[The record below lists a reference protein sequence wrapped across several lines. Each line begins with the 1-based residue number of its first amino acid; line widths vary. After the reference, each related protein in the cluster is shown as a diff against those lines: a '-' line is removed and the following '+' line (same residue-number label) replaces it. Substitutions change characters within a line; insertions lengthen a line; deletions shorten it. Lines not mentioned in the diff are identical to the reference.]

1 MVMDLPGVAPA
12 EAGFTPGFNSAA
24 PPALLGWED
33 EERPEEVMPPT
44 SFSPAHQPPLF
55 PFLLLGPRIHLPPC
69 FRLGLSRVAALG
81 FVLPG
86 GHDPPEL
93 GACPKAHDTVR
104 RIFARQETPAA
115 CLSHIGR
122 GLLILVWC
130 SFAGRFKS

>member
-55 PFLLLGPRIHLPPC
+55 PFLLLGPRI
-69 FRLGLSRVAALG
+69 AAL
-81 FVLPG
+81 
-86 GHDPPEL
+86 
-93 GACPKAHDTVR
+93 
-104 RIFARQETPAA
+104 
-115 CLSHIGR
+115 CLSGCRPRAGGVSHP
-122 GLLILVWC
+122 L
-130 SFAGRFKS
+130 AGRLALPSFGEPFGTF